1 MSDQKIES
9 SKTATV
15 LFVRGIPGS
24 GKTTIA
30 EYIKEASLSGAVV
43 LDPDLIDYNG
53 EDYQNHTKEQAKQ
66 GVDPKLFAYRY
77 LRAQAYDA
85 ITDGKLVIWNQPF
98 SNLEIFNKITARL
111 TEHARSVKKKVNFLI
126 VEVEVDP
133 QLAYQRVQK
142 RKSEGGHGPSQDR
155 FDQFVDDYQ
164 TFAEEGYE
172 VEVVDGN
179 SSNQAADQILAK
191 LKSLKYI

>member
-1 MSDQKIES
+1 MGKQKIGGGKS
-9 SKTATV
+9 STI

-30 EYIKEASLSGAVV
+30 EYIKEALSEKVV
-43 LDPDLIDYNG
+43 ILDPDLTDYDS
-53 EDYQNHTKEQAKQ
+53 EDYQNHIKEQTKQ
-66 GVDPKLFAYRY
+66 GVDPNLFAYRY

-85 ITDGKLVIWNQPF
+85 IAGGKLVIWNQPF

-111 TEHARSVKKKVNFLI
+111 NEHATKVGVVVNFLI

-133 QLAYQRVQK
+133 ELAYQRVKK

-179 SSNQAADQILAK
+179 SSMQAADQVLTR